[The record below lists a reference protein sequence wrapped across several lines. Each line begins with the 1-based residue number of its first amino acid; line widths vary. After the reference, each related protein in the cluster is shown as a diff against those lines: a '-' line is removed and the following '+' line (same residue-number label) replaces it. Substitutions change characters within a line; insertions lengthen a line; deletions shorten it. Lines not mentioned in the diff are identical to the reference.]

1 MFTIKTTMLKKG
13 YFCALFF
20 IALFIAAQ
28 ASPLH
33 AAEGDGPGG
42 DGGDH
47 EIHIYYYH
55 DYYIPFVP
63 GMDNCYG
70 AYRMLASRGYQAI
83 STLSLKRTTTAGK
96 LPGAE
101 NVTIPTITDHT
112 SMHSDARELYR
123 DDIIVFTSFHPSATI
138 TIPDDLDYSRYP
150 YVIHNIRTYHF
161 EVPVSF
167 AGMMADLTPTAGSQA
182 ADIIGRPWT
191 IGVDDTVAKK
201 YMDSFSIMQF
211 VPNYKPNILAQYG
224 HRYEDN
230 DDRTIPRFRKSKVVP
245 FKDYEKS
252 DPAGK
257 DKNVYAFVVKKFNDP
272 KNPKAN
278 RWGSYSGSMFRN
290 RQYHFYYILMLNPHH
305 EANVD
310 MVGWWSLY
318 SADILNSVDNMR
330 KEPRDQQQEYD
341 RDSAKEAAL
350 IPPSLKA
357 ADSWES
363 IKITFSKDAFKDYT
377 YDTVLSSRKPY
388 GVWRWPEIPGYKK
401 IYRVWNEAAD
411 RIEDEMRAAK
421 KAKRNYS
428 IPLNPS
434 YQLSAFQSTSPGYW
448 VPPKASALENKLMSV
463 YSNDPKYIG
472 FAPYARATASLY
484 FSRDLQAPTF
494 AGTGDPYKSM
504 SAFLGTGNIGPTTD
518 FRNAFYSRVR
528 SPSFQSGGW
537 NDPWLPYMAQNGDI
551 WSMWYKKDP
560 VFYKNIVPLMA
571 LDTGMALWDIPGV
584 TAWNIGVQRNRGAKL
599 IAEINTPVNTTVG
612 FSPSVQTEM
621 KGRNYGEEAYYQD
634 RAGKTQRNH
643 VAYIGDFK
651 KQKLTDFGSV
661 KLQGS
666 DSQKYMTPL
675 SVRYFPVD
683 TGKIPQ
689 IRNTFTFLGH
699 GIKLPSYSE
708 HSEMVWDKFPL
719 PSAAASGLNTA
730 PPVW

>member
-1 MFTIKTTMLKKG
+1 MLNIKKTVLKKG
-13 YFCALFF
+13 FVYSLLL

-70 AYRMLASRGYQAI
+70 AYRILASRGYQSV
-83 STLSLKRTTTAGK
+83 STLSLKRTTTPGK

-101 NVTIPTITDHT
+101 KIKIPTVTDHT

-123 DDIIVFTSFHPSATI
+123 DDIIVFTAFHPSATI
-138 TIPDDLDYSRYP
+138 TISDDLDYSRYP

-182 ADIIGRPWT
+182 ADAIGRPWT
-191 IGVDDTVAKK
+191 IGVDETVAKK

-257 DKNVYAFVVKKFNDP
+257 DKNVYAFVVKKFDDPNNP
-272 KNPKAN
+272 KNN
-278 RWGSYSGSMFRN
+278 RWGSFSGSKFRK
-290 RQYHFYYILMLNPHH
+290 RQYHFYYILMLNPHY
-305 EANVD
+305 ESNVD

-330 KEPRDQQQEYD
+330 GEKADKQGEYD
-341 RDSAKEAAL
+341 RDSAEETAM
-350 IPPSLKA
+350 IPPSLKI
-357 ADSWES
+357 ADSWDS
-363 IKITFSKDAFKDYT
+363 IKITFSKDAFKDFT
-377 YDTVLSSRKPY
+377 YSTALSAGKPY
-388 GVWRWPEIPGYKK
+388 GVWRWPEIPGYRKV
-401 IYRVWNEAAD
+401 YDVWNKTAD
-411 RIEDEMRAAK
+411 RIESEMRAAA
-421 KAKRNYS
+421 KAKKSYS
-428 IPLNPS
+428 VPLNPS
-434 YQLSAFQSTSPGYW
+434 YPLAALQSTSPGYW
-448 VPPKASALENKLMSV
+448 VPPKASVMENKLMSV
-463 YSNDPKYIG
+463 YSNDPRYIG
-472 FAPYARATASLY
+472 LAPYARATASLY
-484 FSRDLQAPTF
+484 FSRDLKASTF
-494 AGTGDPYKSM
+494 TGVSDPYISI
-504 SAFLGTGNIGPTTD
+504 SAFLGTGSVGSSTD
-518 FRNAFYSRVR
+518 FRDAFSSKVR
-528 SPSFQSGGW
+528 SASFQAAGW

-551 WSMWYKKDP
+551 WNMWYKKDP
-560 VFYKNIVPLMA
+560 GFYKSVVPLMA
-571 LDTGMALWDIPGV
+571 LDTGMALWDIPGS
-584 TAWNIGVQRNRGAKL
+584 TAWNLGQQRNRGAKV
-599 IAEINTPVNTTVG
+599 IAEINTAVNTSVG
-612 FSPSVQTEM
+612 FPASVQTDL
-621 KGRNYGEEAYYQD
+621 KGRGYSEEKYYQD
-634 RAGKTQRNH
+634 RAGNTRENH
-643 VAYIGDFK
+643 VAYIAAFQ
-651 KQKLTDFGSV
+651 KQKLTDFGNIR
-661 KLQGS
+661 LQGM
-666 DSQKYMTPL
+666 DKQKYMTPL

-683 TGKIPQ
+683 TRKIPQ
-689 IRNTFTFLGH
+689 IRNKFTFLGH
-699 GIKLPSYSE
+699 SIKLPSYGE
-708 HSEMVWDKFPL
+708 HSEMVWEKFPL
-719 PSAAASGLNTA
+719 PSSAASGLNTA